1 MSLGEQVK
9 NCQAIEI
16 RNLRYTY
23 PDGTQAL
30 KDVNLRVENGESVA
44 IIGPNGAGKSTLL
57 LHLNGILKGE
67 GEVKIF
73 GLSVS
78 NSNIKEVRRRVGLVF
93 QDPDDQLFCPSVF
106 DDVAFGPIN
115 MGLPHDEVILRTEMA
130 LGAVGLPGFEKKSA
144 YHLSL
149 GQKKRAAIA
158 TVLSMQPDILA
169 IDEPSSNLDPR
180 SRRELI
186 KVLRSLPVT
195 KILITHDLPFVVEIC
210 KRTIIMDEGKVVAD
224 GKVEEIF
231 SDGALLEI
239 HGLEIPYGYSAP
251 SLLPTL

>member
-1 MSLGEQVK
+1 MDMK

-16 RNLRYTY
+16 RNLHYTY

-30 KDVNLRVENGESVA
+30 KDVNLVVENGESVA
-44 IIGPNGAGKSTLL
+44 VIGPNGAGKSTLL

-67 GEVKIF
+67 GEVKIL

-78 NSNIKEVRRRVGLVF
+78 NSNIKEVRRRVGIVF

-106 DDVAFGPIN
+106 DDVAFGPVN
-115 MGLPHDEVILRTEMA
+115 MELPDDEVILRTKMA
-130 LGAVGLPGFEKKSA
+130 LRAVGLSGFEERSA
-144 YHLSL
+144 YHLSF

-186 KVLRSLPVT
+186 NVLRLLPVT
-195 KILITHDLPFVVEIC
+195 KVIVTHDLLFVAEIC
-210 KRTIIMDEGKVVAD
+210 KRVVILDEGKVAAE
-224 GKVEEIF
+224 GELGEIF
-231 SDGALLEI
+231 SDEALLER
-239 HGLEIPYGYSAP
+239 HGLEMPYGYSAP

>member
-44 IIGPNGAGKSTLL
+44 IIGPNGAGKSTFL

-115 MGLPHDEVILRTEMA
+115 MGLPH
-130 LGAVGLPGFEKKSA
+130 
-144 YHLSL
+144 
-149 GQKKRAAIA
+149 
-158 TVLSMQPDILA
+158 
-169 IDEPSSNLDPR
+169 
-180 SRRELI
+180 
-186 KVLRSLPVT
+186 
-195 KILITHDLPFVVEIC
+195 
-210 KRTIIMDEGKVVAD
+210 
-224 GKVEEIF
+224 
-231 SDGALLEI
+231 
-239 HGLEIPYGYSAP
+239 
-251 SLLPTL
+251 

>member
-1 MSLGEQVK
+1 MR

-16 RNLRYTY
+16 RNLYYTY

-30 KDVNLRVENGESVA
+30 KDVNLTVENGESVA

-67 GEVKIF
+67 GEVRIF

-106 DDVAFGPIN
+106 DDVAFGPMN
-115 MGLPHDEVILRTEMA
+115 MGLPRDEVVLRTKMA
-130 LGAVGLPGFEKKSA
+130 LGAVGLPGFEKKLG
-144 YHLSL
+144 YHLSF
-149 GQKKRAAIA
+149 GQKKQAAIA

-180 SRRELI
+180 SRRKLI
-186 KVLRSLPVT
+186 NVLRPLPVT
-195 KILITHDLPFVVEIC
+195 KVIVTHDLSFVAKVC
-210 KRTIIMDEGKVVAD
+210 KRVVILDAGEVAAEGEL
-224 GKVEEIF
+224 GEIF
-231 SDGALLEI
+231 SDEALLEK
-239 HGLEIPYGYSAP
+239 HGLERPASY
-251 SLLPTL
+251 